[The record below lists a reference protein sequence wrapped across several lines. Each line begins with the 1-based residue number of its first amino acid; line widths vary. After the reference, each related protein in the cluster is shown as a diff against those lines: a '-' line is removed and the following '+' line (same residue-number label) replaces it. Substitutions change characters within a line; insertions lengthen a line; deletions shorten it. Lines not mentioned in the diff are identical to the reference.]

1 MMHIVHKFLQ
11 FIQLNHDFYYYG
23 DQYETFFKF
32 NNAFSLSER
41 IDAVLKHENARLDE
55 LMLKSAKQGDFIVQ
69 KKELY
74 TGFYTNLKLILTMS
88 KTAQTQIFHLNAA
101 DKSLY

>member
-1 MMHIVHKFLQ
+1 MPTPTGEEVEERDFQQESEFLQ
-11 FIQLNHDFYYYG
+11 SIFENFDSSI
-23 DQYETFFKF
+23 
-32 NNAFSLSER
+32 